1 MKRKNIKSFFCMLL
15 VISLLMSLVA
25 CVSNQA
31 ATTTGGMIHTT
42 GPKGT
47 EKPTDPSSQPE
58 EPTEPTEPIEPDD
71 GRLSQDELAEKKMA
85 QPTALRS
92 DIVAGIDHSS
102 IVVDGNATFFNSTMS
117 DGTVVRKELPSI
129 PAARS
134 FRWMR
139 WARSTFIMHR

>member
-1 MKRKNIKSFFCMLL
+1 MKRKNIKSFFGMLL

-71 GRLSQDELAEKKMA
+71 GRLSQDELAEKRWRNLLLCAVILLPALTTAVSLWTVMLHFST
-85 QPTALRS
+85 QP
-92 DIVAGIDHSS
+92 
-102 IVVDGNATFFNSTMS
+102 
-117 DGTVVRKELPSI
+117 
-129 PAARS
+129 
-134 FRWMR
+134 
-139 WARSTFIMHR
+139 